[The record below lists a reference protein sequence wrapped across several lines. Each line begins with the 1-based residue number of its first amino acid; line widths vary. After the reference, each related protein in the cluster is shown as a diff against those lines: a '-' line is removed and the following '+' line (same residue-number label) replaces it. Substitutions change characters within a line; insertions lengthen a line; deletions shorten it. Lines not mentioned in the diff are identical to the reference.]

1 MQGMLV
7 GLLRAKEGYRPAYHM
22 NKDNW
27 ISICLDG
34 TAPDD
39 EIRNLIDMSFHL
51 TVSKRK
57 RKKEK
62 TDEHTDLWHEE
73 VQ

>member
-1 MQGMLV
+1 MTRQDV
-7 GLLRAKEGYRPAYHM
+7 FDYVKARY
-22 NKDNW
+22 
-27 ISICLDG
+27 G

-39 EIRNLIDMSFHL
+39 EIRNLIDMSFQL
-51 TVSKRK
+51 TASKRK